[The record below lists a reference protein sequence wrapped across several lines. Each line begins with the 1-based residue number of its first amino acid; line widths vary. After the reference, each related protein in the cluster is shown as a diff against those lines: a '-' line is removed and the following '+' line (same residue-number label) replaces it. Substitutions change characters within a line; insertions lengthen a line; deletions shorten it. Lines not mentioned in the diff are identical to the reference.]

1 MCCHLQKAG
10 TVKITKNGGGKI
22 LGCLKMG
29 PINAVVKK
37 NSDKNM
43 GAVKFGKTG
52 GGEVIIK
59 NGGGENL
66 NLKIGSD
73 TYVWPDI

>member
-1 MCCHLQKAG
+1 
-10 TVKITKNGGGKI
+10 
-22 LGCLKMG
+22 
-29 PINAVVKK
+29 
-37 NSDKNM
+37 M